1 MGVGGPV
8 ILRMLEFRP
17 AIFLRENR
25 LPNMDFPN
33 PPGKL
38 FKERKKK
45 KALFLFFEDLVK
57 HSDMR

>member
-17 AIFLRENR
+17 AIFLREKR

-45 KALFLFFEDLVK
+45 SPFSFLRGFGET
-57 HSDMR
+57 